1 MNQQNRNGN
10 LPEIAKDVPISD
22 IYPLPGAEYEIYHED
37 PYRFQLLRQ
46 SIKARGLLVPVL
58 ITPRDGGGGFYL
70 MDGRRRCY
78 AALSLGKATIPAIE
92 RSSPLPEK
100 LKHARHDAEGMRN
113 SSIPTQR
120 PERSIAELYQECAAK
135 LLRADKAQKKD
146 RQTPTR

>member
-10 LPEIAKDVPISD
+10 LLEIAKEVPISD
-22 IYPLPGAEYEIYHED
+22 IYPLPGEEYEIYHEA
-37 PYRFQLLRQ
+37 PYEFQLLRQ
-46 SIKARGLLVPVL
+46 SIKARGLRVPVS
-58 ITPRDGGGGFYL
+58 ITPRDGGGFYV
-70 MDGRRRCY
+70 MDGRRCCY
-78 AALSLGKATIPAIE
+78 AVLSLGKATIPAIE

-113 SSIPTQR
+113 PSIPTQR